1 MRKNIRFIV
10 FAILFVSI
18 IGCDTSKKIAY
29 LQDFDK
35 ISASEQSGKTTIL
48 HDTKILPKD
57 LLTITVITTDPEAAR
72 PFNLT
77 SPTYVTGGG
86 SELIAQPSLQT
97 YLVDNDGQINF
108 PILGKIKLGNLNK
121 EEAEN
126 KIEGL
131 LKAYLKEEP
140 VVTIN
145 FQNYK
150 ISVIG
155 EVENPGTFTIPNQKI
170 NVFEAL
176 ALAGDMTIY
185 GRRDN
190 VKILREDADG
200 QKNIITLNLN
210 NAEIIFS
217 PYYYLQQNDV
227 VYVEPNNVVA
237 QNSLIGPMTNLW
249 VSVSSVL
256 VSIASL
262 MIIILKK

>member
-1 MRKNIRFIV
+1 MKKNIRFFA

-29 LQDFDK
+29 LQGFEEL
-35 ISASEQSGKTTIL
+35 SVNQLNEQVTAL
-48 HDTKILPKD
+48 HNAIIIPKD

-77 SPTYVTGGG
+77 SPTYVTGGK
-86 SELIAQPSLQT
+86 EVIAQPSLQP

-108 PILGKIKLGNLNK
+108 PILGKISLGGLNK
-121 EEAEN
+121 EEAEK

-131 LKAYLKEEP
+131 LKTYLKEDP
-140 VVTIN
+140 IVTVS

-155 EVENPGTFTIPNQKI
+155 EVKTPATFSIPNQKI
-170 NVFEAL
+170 NIFEAL

-190 VKILREDADG
+190 VKIIREDVNG
-200 QKNIITLNLN
+200 KKNIITLNLN
-210 NAEIIFS
+210 NADVLFS

-237 QNSLIGPMTNLW
+237 QNSLIGPMTSLW

-256 VSIASL
+256 VSVASL
-262 MIIILKK
+262 MVIILKK

>member
-1 MRKNIRFIV
+1 MRKNILFFV
-10 FAILFVSI
+10 FVILLVGI
-18 IGCDTSKKIAY
+18 IGCDTSKKVAY
-29 LQDFDK
+29 LQGSDK
-35 ISASEQSGKTTIL
+35 LSESELTGKPTIL
-48 HDTKILPKD
+48 HDAKILPKD

-77 SPTYVTGGG
+77 SPTFVTGGG
-86 SELIAQPSLQT
+86 SEVIAQPSLQP
-97 YLVDNDGQINF
+97 YLVDNNGQINF
-108 PILGKIKLGNLNK
+108 PILGKISLGGLNK

-155 EVENPGTFTIPNQKI
+155 EVETPGTFTIPNQKI
-170 NVFEAL
+170 NIFEAL
-176 ALAGDMTIY
+176 SLAGDMTIY

-190 VKILREDADG
+190 VKIIREDVNG
-200 QKNIITLNLN
+200 KKNIITLNLN
-210 NAEIIFS
+210 NAEIIYS

-227 VYVEPNNVVA
+227 IYVEPNNVVA

-256 VSIASL
+256 VSVASL
-262 MIIILKK
+262 LAIILKK

>member
-1 MRKNIRFIV
+1 MKKNIRFFA

-29 LQDFDK
+29 LQGFEEL
-35 ISASEQSGKTTIL
+35 SVNQLNEQVTALYDAI
-48 HDTKILPKD
+48 IIPKD

-77 SPTYVTGGG
+77 SPTYVTGGTDV
-86 SELIAQPSLQT
+86 IAQPSLQP

-108 PILGKIKLGNLNK
+108 PILGKISLGGLNK
-121 EEAEN
+121 EEAEK

-131 LKAYLKEEP
+131 LKTYLKEDP
-140 VVTIN
+140 VVTVS

-155 EVENPGTFTIPNQKI
+155 EVKTPATFSIPNQKI
-170 NVFEAL
+170 NIFEAL

-190 VKILREDADG
+190 VKIIREDVNG
-200 QKNIITLNLN
+200 KKNIITLNLN
-210 NAEIIFS
+210 NTDVLFS

-256 VSIASL
+256 VSVASL
-262 MIIILKK
+262 MVIILKK

>member
-1 MRKNIRFIV
+1 MRKNIRFFV
-10 FAILFVSI
+10 FAILFVSM

-29 LQDFDK
+29 LQGFDK
-35 ISASEQSGKTTIL
+35 LSVNEINEKNVVM
-48 HDTKILPKD
+48 HDAIILPKD

-72 PFNLT
+72 PFNLL
-77 SPTYVTGGG
+77 SPTYTGGN
-86 SELIAQPSLQT
+86 EIITQAALQPL
-97 YLVDNDGQINF
+97 LVDNNGQVNF
-108 PILGKIKLGNLNK
+108 PVIGKITIGGLNK
-121 EEAEN
+121 GEAEK

-140 VVTIN
+140 VVTVN

-155 EVENPGTFTIPNQKI
+155 EVKVPATFSIPNQKI
-170 NVFEAL
+170 NIFEAL

-190 VKILREDADG
+190 VKIIREDLNG
-200 QKNIITLNLN
+200 KKNIITLNLN
-210 NAEIIFS
+210 DADVIFS

-249 VSVSSVL
+249 VSISSVL
-256 VSIASL
+256 VSVASL
-262 MIIILKK
+262 LVIILKK

>member
-1 MRKNIRFIV
+1 MKKNIRFFA

-29 LQDFDK
+29 LQGFEELSVK
-35 ISASEQSGKTTIL
+35 QLNEQVTAL
-48 HDTKILPKD
+48 HDAIIIPKD

-77 SPTYVTGGG
+77 SPTYASGGG
-86 SELIAQPSLQT
+86 VIAQPSLQP
-97 YLVDNDGQINF
+97 YLVDNEGYINF
-108 PILGKIKLGNLNK
+108 PILGKINLGGLNK
-121 EEAEN
+121 EEAEK

-131 LKAYLKEEP
+131 LKTYLKEEP
-140 VVTIN
+140 VVTVS

-155 EVENPGTFTIPNQKI
+155 EVKTPATFSIPNQKI
-170 NVFEAL
+170 NIFEAL

-190 VKILREDADG
+190 VKIIREDING
-200 QKNIITLNLN
+200 KKNIITLNLN
-210 NAEIIFS
+210 NADVLFS

-256 VSIASL
+256 VSVASL
-262 MIIILKK
+262 MVIILKK